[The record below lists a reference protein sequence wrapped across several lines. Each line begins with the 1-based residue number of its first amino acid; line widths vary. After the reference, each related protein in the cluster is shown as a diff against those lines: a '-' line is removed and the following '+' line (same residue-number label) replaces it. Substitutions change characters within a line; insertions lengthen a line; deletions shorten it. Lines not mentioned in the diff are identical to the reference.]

1 MEYMSKAKGGQGGCI
16 VAISSTTALNP
27 TEVVCI
33 YGATKSALSY
43 FTRTLAVG
51 KLSCQYGANKSISNT
66 LLHFQKPIYFDKTG
80 IRFITVF
87 PGATKTKMLCVAGER
102 SLAAQYCPEVKNL
115 MSNLETQSTAV
126 FAEKLIDVVE
136 TAPNGSTVVI
146 DEGTVQEI
154 TIPEVWGPAIK

>member
-1 MEYMSKAKGGQGGCI
+1 
-16 VAISSTTALNP
+16 
-27 TEVVCI
+27 
-33 YGATKSALSY
+33 
-43 FTRTLAVG
+43 
-51 KLSCQYGANKSISNT
+51 
-66 LLHFQKPIYFDKTG
+66 
-80 IRFITVF
+80 
-87 PGATKTKMLCVAGER
+87 MLCVAGER
-102 SLAAQYCPEVKNL
+102 SLAAQYCPEVKNV